1 VPSVT
6 TCYCYYL
13 LLLRGS
19 RSRCPL
25 LTAGGADRDRT
36 DDLLNANQ
44 ALSQLSYSPSGTF
57 LPLSICCFYLLLLLL
72 IQDRFEADWTRY
84 PARLAPGTEI
94 TRIDSSGELRGVPRI
109 QLPVAGHRFLCFGF
123 QSPSP
128 LEWNG
133 CRRSLAKP
141 ASCEALSC

>member
-1 VPSVT
+1 MADSLLYRSPPLTLVGLGRLELPTSPLSGVRSNHLS
-6 TCYCYYL
+6 YRPGRAVCYYLRL

-57 LPLSICCFYLLLLLL
+57 LPLSICCFDY
-72 IQDRFEADWTRY
+72 Y
-84 PARLAPGTEI
+84 Y
-94 TRIDSSGELRGVPRI
+94 
-109 QLPVAGHRFLCFGF
+109 C
-123 QSPSP
+123 
-128 LEWNG
+128 
-133 CRRSLAKP
+133 C
-141 ASCEALSC
+141 